1 MSKTTNTVR
10 KALAVVIAVSFIT
23 GTSGCAT
30 KGANVPSSYVPQGT
44 YDNTTCATLGHDI
57 IDAQQQLTLQQLE
70 LNLLVNKIL
79 EGLKDREKKIL
90 AKRYGLQGQAISTLK
105 TVGEEQNLTRERVR
119 QIESEAL
126 AKLGDN
132 LSGD

>member
-44 YDNTTCATLGHDI
+44 YDNTTCATLARDI
-57 IDAQQQLTLQQLE
+57 IDAQQHAAALFGQL
-70 LNLLVNKIL
+70 
-79 EGLKDREKKIL
+79 D
-90 AKRYGLQGQAISTLK
+90 ST
-105 TVGEEQNLTRERVR
+105 
-119 QIESEAL
+119 A
-126 AKLGDN
+126 DN
-132 LSGD
+132 YEDKGVY